1 VLKTA
6 VLGCRERDSLAG
18 NRLKIKAAN
27 GSPRCLFWIALA
39 RLIGRQLGH
48 RFLGSRIRPEGLD
61 NPNQKRRRGWLAI
74 CLVVTVANVAL
85 WGIFWNHF
93 ARKEGAAASTL
104 PWSVLFNS
112 SHALQLISSDPDIDE
127 IQGYTGQQISVSDYA
142 NHNYIPYPEKLTT
155 EINQICH
162 ILLHG
167 NKASLVDA
175 PIAVNVAELAQAS
188 SKKVE
193 IHSARSVQLS
203 NFQTD
208 DNFVLLG
215 SPRSNPWAAF
225 LAIS

>member
-1 VLKTA
+1 
-6 VLGCRERDSLAG
+6 
-18 NRLKIKAAN
+18 
-27 GSPRCLFWIALA
+27 LA

>member
-1 VLKTA
+1 L
-6 VLGCRERDSLAG
+6 LA
-18 NRLKIKAAN
+18 KKAQQ
-27 GSPRCLFWIALA
+27 P
-39 RLIGRQLGH
+39 Q
-48 RFLGSRIRPEGLD
+48 RFPGLSFSIRRML
-61 NPNQKRRRGWLAI
+61 
-74 CLVVTVANVAL
+74 C
-85 WGIFWNHF
+85 
-93 ARKEGAAASTL
+93 
-104 PWSVLFNS
+104 NS
-112 SHALQLISSDPDIDE
+112 SAAIPTSMKSRD
-127 IQGYTGQQISVSDYA
+127 TGQQISVSDYA